1 MPIAAA
7 LLAGLLF
14 GAGLTV
20 AQMVDPRKVLDFL
33 DVGAI
38 PRGGWDPTLLMVFI
52 GALPTM
58 FLGYLVQGRMS
69 RPLFA
74 PGFPRP
80 SRSPIDARLLG
91 GSALFG
97 IGWGLAGVCPG
108 PAITALALAG
118 NQIGNVVLFVAAMCA
133 GIMLSWLFA
142 PASDLTS
149 AATESRI

>member
-1 MPIAAA
+1 MPFAAA

-14 GAGLTV
+14 GTGLTV

-33 DVGAI
+33 DVAAI
-38 PRGGWDPTLLMVFI
+38 PGGRWDPTLLMVFI

-58 FLGYLVQGRMS
+58 FLGYVVQGRMT

-74 PGFPRP
+74 PAFPQP
-80 SRSPIDARLLG
+80 TGWPVDARLLG

-118 NQIGNVVLFVAAMCA
+118 NQIGNVVLFVAAMCS
-133 GIMLSWLFA
+133 GVMLSWLMA

-149 AATESRI
+149 PATESRS